1 MREGNLRRAGGRP
14 IYNTGDRA
22 ADKLR
27 TQMRYLSL
35 TMTKLA
41 AELGVHKSDI
51 SHALSPRAR
60 KKRYLK
66 LRKRI
71 EEHLKRA
78 IRAHRQ
84 LSPITRYRIY
94 IRALQQR
101 MPKRAYAIPDDIR
114 DILQYAAYHNL
125 PPPPIALTTAAR
137 ILHFKSYTTL
147 LRALDDDPK
156 ITPQTKREATHC
168 LNLWGKW
175 LREDWERTL

>member
-35 TMTKLA
+35 TMTELA

-60 KKRYLK
+60 KKRYIK
-66 LRKRI
+66 LQRRI
-71 EEHLKRA
+71 REHLQAKLKA
-78 IRAHRQ
+78 WRQ
-84 LSPITRYRIY
+84 LHPHQRYQRYR
-94 IRALQQR
+94 RLLQRR
-101 MPKRAYAIPDDIR
+101 MPKRAHQLPDHIDAI
-114 DILQYAAYHNL
+114 LETAARYNF
-125 PPPPIALTTAAR
+125 PPPPITLATAAR

-147 LRALDDDPK
+147 LRSLEQNEKLPPK
-156 ITPQTKREATHC
+156 TRREAVHC

-175 LREDWERTL
+175 LREDWERAL

>member
-1 MREGNLRRAGGRP
+1 MHGGRP
-14 IYNTGDRA
+14 IRDTGDRR

-27 TQMRYLSL
+27 AQIRQLGI
-35 TMTKLA
+35 TMTELA

-60 KKRYLK
+60 QKRYLK
-66 LRKRI
+66 LRNRI
-71 EEHLKRA
+71 KEYLKRA

-125 PPPPIALTTAAR
+125 PPPPIALATAAR

-147 LRALDDDPK
+147 LRALEQNEK
-156 ITPQTKREATHC
+156 LPQKTKREAIRC
-168 LNLWGKW
+168 LELYAKW
-175 LREDWERTL
+175 LREDWERAL

>member
-1 MREGNLRRAGGRP
+1 MHGGRP
-14 IYNTGDRA
+14 IRDTGDKR

-27 TQMRYLSL
+27 AQMRQLGI
-35 TMTKLA
+35 TMTELA

-51 SHALSPRAR
+51 SHTLSPRA
-60 KKRYLK
+60 KSKRYLK
-66 LRKRI
+66 LQRRI
-71 EEHLKRA
+71 REHLQAKLK
-78 IRAHRQ
+78 AHRQ
-84 LSPITRYRIY
+84 RSPIARYRIY

-125 PPPPIALTTAAR
+125 PPPPIALATAAR
-137 ILHFKSYTTL
+137 ILAVKSYTTL

-156 ITPQTKREATHC
+156 ITPQTKREAAHC

-175 LREDWERTL
+175 LREDWERAL

>member
-27 TQMRYLSL
+27 AQMRYLSL
-35 TMTKLA
+35 TMTELA
-41 AELGVHKSDI
+41 AELSVHKSDI
-51 SHALSPRAR
+51 SHALSPRA
-60 KKRYLK
+60 KSKRYIK

-71 EEHLKRA
+71 EDHLKRA

-84 LSPITRYRIY
+84 LSPSTRYRIY

-125 PPPPIALTTAAR
+125 PPPPIALATAAR
-137 ILHFKSYTTL
+137 ILAVKSYTTL

-156 ITPQTKREATHC
+156 ITTQTKREATHC

-175 LREDWERTL
+175 LREDWERAL

>member
-1 MREGNLRRAGGRP
+1 MHGGRP
-14 IYNTGDRA
+14 IRDTGDKG

-27 TQMRYLSL
+27 AQIRQLGI
-35 TMTKLA
+35 TMTELA

-60 KKRYLK
+60 QKRYLK
-66 LRKRI
+66 LRKRVA
-71 EEHLKRA
+71 EYLKRA
-78 IRAHRQ
+78 IRVHRQ
-84 LSPITRYRIY
+84 LSPITRYHIY

-125 PPPPIALTTAAR
+125 PPPPIALATAAR

-156 ITPQTKREATHC
+156 LTPQTKREAVRC
-168 LNLWGKW
+168 MELYARW
-175 LREDWERTL
+175 LREDWERAL